1 MKASILFGFGLGR
14 LGLGFWAER
23 LQPTWLRDSGYGVNL
38 IRVDWGVH

>member
-23 LQPTWLRDSGYGVNL
+23 LQPTWLRDSGYGVEGSGVEVY
-38 IRVDWGVH
+38 RV